1 MLVVFTREDKG
12 RNCTLSIEFRVHT
25 LSCIK
30 GMFWKRIG
38 STVGRGNNSTLVSGS
53 TIPVHFMYATLHV
66 TEASY
71 VQFALRLKD
80 LGILTYHPNL
90 LINSTMNL
98 FGLGLSHLT
107 CDDKKK

>member
-12 RNCTLSIEFRVHT
+12 KNCTLSIEFRVHT

-53 TIPVHFMYATLHV
+53 TIPAHFMYATLHV

-90 LINSTMNL
+90 LINSTMNFL
-98 FGLGLSHLT
+98 DLAYLT
-107 CDDKKK
+107 